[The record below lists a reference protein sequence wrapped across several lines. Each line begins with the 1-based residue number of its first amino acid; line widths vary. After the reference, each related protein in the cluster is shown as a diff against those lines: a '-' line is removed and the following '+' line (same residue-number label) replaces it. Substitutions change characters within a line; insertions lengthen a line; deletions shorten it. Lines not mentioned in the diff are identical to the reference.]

1 MKRIIV
7 CVACNVL
14 ILVMFAGCETYK
26 PYTSPGATPP
36 KLTRA
41 AIIME
46 PNSKEKRRRA
56 DDIAAVLRKRG
67 IDAVIVQPGEPVP
80 KDVDG
85 YFTYT
90 DRWEWDLTMYLSDLQ
105 IELHD
110 TQTSALIASAR
121 YQQSWVHRY

>member
-1 MKRIIV
+1 MKRIV
-7 CVACNVL
+7 GCVACNVL
-14 ILVMFAGCETYK
+14 VLAMFAGCETYK

-41 AIIME
+41 AVMME

-67 IDAVIVQPGEPVP
+67 IEAVIVQPGEPVP

-90 DRWEWDLTMYLSDLQ
+90 DRWEWEKLEHSRRNAQCDFC
-105 IELHD
+105 LH
-110 TQTSALIASAR
+110 R
-121 YQQSWVHRY
+121 EQQRLCV